1 MNSAESFKDNLARV
15 FDKLFGVVAKEEIVL
30 KHGVALFQHLLRF
43 AEVEFYVEARN
54 NGYH

>member
-30 KHGVALFQHLLRF
+30 EHGVALFQHLLRF

-54 NGYH
+54 KGYN